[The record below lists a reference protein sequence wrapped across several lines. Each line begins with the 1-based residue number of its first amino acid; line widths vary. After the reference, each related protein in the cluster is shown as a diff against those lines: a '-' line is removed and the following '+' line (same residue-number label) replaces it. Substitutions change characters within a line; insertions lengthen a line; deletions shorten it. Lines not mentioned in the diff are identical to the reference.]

1 MSTKEWELA
10 AGSEFRFEV
19 DFKKTVQVRLVS
31 GQAEYFGTELGPEA
45 EYQLSGGE
53 YGAIFSWQGC
63 RLSVT
68 GECASA
74 YVAEETAM
82 DAYINVHVALQQQ
95 RAAAHTSNGS
105 GPRVM
110 VVGPEDCGK
119 TALARILVSY
129 AARQGER
136 PLFVDLDPRGAS
148 VAVPGTV
155 AVAAVGHPVD
165 IEAGFMG
172 LAQPSSE
179 GAGETPLVWQFGYE
193 QPDANA
199 ALFNALVDRVAGAVE
214 RRQKTD
220 GAASGLVVDTRG
232 FSDVARDQT
241 IEHAVRALRITALL
255 VVGNERMHSVLAA
268 RLGTADASKE
278 GSVTVLKL
286 PRAGGAVDR
295 SAAVRQQQEARA
307 VQRYFYGA
315 GRERVASFSTVV
327 PFDDLCIL
335 RVGVD
340 AVAPSSTLPLG
351 EARKLSA
358 TSVSPVVPD
367 EALAHA
373 VLAVTGAP
381 APDDAEAAAAQ
392 VDAVGLQVVGFV
404 NVTKVDMERRRLIV
418 LSPAPG
424 RLPKQVLLYGNTRW
438 METV

>member
-1 MSTKEWELA
+1 MSTKEWELGP
-10 AGSEFRFEV
+10 GSEFRFEV
-19 DFKKTVQVRLVS
+19 DFKKTIKVRLLS

-45 EYQLSGGE
+45 EYQFSGGE
-53 YGAIFSWQGC
+53 NGAIFSWNGC
-63 RLSVT
+63 KISVT
-68 GECASA
+68 GECSSA
-74 YVAEETAM
+74 YVADETAM

-95 RAAAHTSNGS
+95 RAAAHVSNHS

-110 VVGPEDCGK
+110 IVGPEDCGK
-119 TALARILVSY
+119 TALARILLTY

-136 PLFVDLDPRGAS
+136 PLFVDLDPRDAS
-148 VAVPGTV
+148 VSVPGTLS
-155 AVAAVGHPVD
+155 VAAVSQAVD

-172 LAQPSSE
+172 LVQPSSQ

-193 QPDANA
+193 QPDANP
-199 ALFNALVDRVAGAVE
+199 ALFNALVDCAASAVT

-220 GAASGLVVDTRG
+220 GAASGLIVDTRG

-241 IEHAVRALRITALL
+241 IDHAVQALRITALL

-268 RLGTADASKE
+268 RFGASDSTKSE
-278 GSVTVLKL
+278 SVTVLKI
-286 PRAGGAVDR
+286 PRSGGAVDR
-295 SAAVRQQQEARA
+295 SPAMRQQLGARA

-315 GRERVASFSTVV
+315 GRERVTSFSTVV

-351 EARKLSA
+351 ETRKLSG

-367 EALAHA
+367 ESLAHS
-373 VLAVTGAP
+373 VLAVTSAP
-381 APDDAEAAAAQ
+381 APDDAEAAAN

-404 NVTKVDMERRRLIV
+404 NVTKVDMEKRRLIV
-418 LSPAPG
+418 LSPVPG

>member
-1 MSTKEWELA
+1 MSTTEWELT

-19 DFKKTVQVRLVS
+19 DFKKTVQVRLLS

-45 EYQLSGGE
+45 EYHFSGGE

-68 GECASA
+68 GECASV

-82 DAYINVHVALQQQ
+82 DSYINVHAALQQQ
-95 RAAAHTSNGS
+95 RVAAAQAGDES

-110 VVGPEDCGK
+110 VVGPEDSGK

-155 AVAAVGHPVD
+155 AVTVVGQPVD

-172 LAQPSSE
+172 LAQPSSQ

-193 QPDANA
+193 QPDANP
-199 ALFNALVDRVAGAVE
+199 ALFNALIDRMADAIE
-214 RRQKTD
+214 RRQKTE
-220 GAASGLVVDTRG
+220 GSASGLVVDTRG
-232 FSDVARDQT
+232 LSDVARDQT
-241 IEHAVRALRITALL
+241 IEHAVRELRITTLL

-268 RLGTADASKE
+268 RLGANDASKQTP
-278 GSVTVLKL
+278 VVVVKL

-295 SAAVRQQQEARA
+295 SAAVRQQLEARA

-315 GRERVASFSTVV
+315 ERERVASFSTVV

-367 EALAHA
+367 ESLAHS
-373 VLAVTGAP
+373 VLAVTAAP
-381 APDDAEAAAAQ
+381 VPDDSETA

-418 LSPAPG
+418 LSPVPG
-424 RLPKQVLLYGNTRW
+424 RLPKQVLLFGNTRW